1 MKEKPTFES
10 DPRGLSDAPRLAFF
24 GEGAEK
30 DVDLM
35 GFRPADPLELVE
47 YVLSSARGMLTGATS
62 AQVRLILEWGDLIL
76 RSYID
81 SGKVKVFCDGAQ
93 RAPHTLDFRSLNQ
106 MDFLHIAIHVLE
118 SAHFVVADDEG
129 VPVQLEVT
137 PPKFCA
143 AYALAM
149 IYNGTRDYLLD
160 TELGVYYLM
169 QASFALGVA
178 RSLPG
183 PSREPL
189 ADAVMGSLR
198 RAVARR
204 NVEKRLEHDPK
215 HPAMAAIRA
224 EFDRWQAR
232 AVRYTNDAD
241 FAKKMH
247 AKYADVIANEGSIK
261 NAVSRWRKA
270 KESSC

>member
-1 MKEKPTFES
+1 MKEKPTFEC
-10 DPRGLSDAPRLAFF
+10 DPRGLAGAPRLAFF
-24 GEGAEK
+24 GEGVKK
-30 DVDLM
+30 DADLM
-35 GFRPADPLELVE
+35 GFRPADPPELVE
-47 YVLSSARGMLTGATS
+47 YVLSGARGVLIGATS
-62 AQVRLILEWGDLIL
+62 AQVRLMLEWGDLIL

-93 RAPHTLDFRSLNQ
+93 CAPHSLDFRSLNQ

-129 VPVQLEVT
+129 VSVELEVT

-160 TELGVYYLM
+160 TESGVYYLM

-215 HPAMAAIRA
+215 HAAMAAIRA
-224 EFDRWQAR
+224 EFDRWQTR
-232 AVRYTNDAD
+232 ATHYAGDPD
-241 FAKKMH
+241 FAIKMH
-247 AKYADVIANEGSIK
+247 AKHSAVIRNEGSIK
-261 NAVSRWRKA
+261 NAVTRWRRGK
-270 KESSC
+270 K